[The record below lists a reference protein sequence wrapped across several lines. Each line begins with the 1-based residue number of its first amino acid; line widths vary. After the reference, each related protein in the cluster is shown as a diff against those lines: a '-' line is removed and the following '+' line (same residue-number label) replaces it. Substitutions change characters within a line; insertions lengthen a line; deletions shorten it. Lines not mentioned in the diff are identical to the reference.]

1 MVKVASKK
9 NEKKSSNQ
17 TGQELRYERKFIFP
31 NIHLDDLI
39 QVLYL
44 NSFCFSEIFHERKI
58 NNVYFDD
65 YNLSFYRQN
74 VIGVGNRFKYRLR
87 WYGDDF
93 SKVNSPV
100 IEIKRKY
107 GLLGD
112 KARHK
117 FKNFN
122 FTIGDNGISELHEV
136 LMAKLDK
143 DLFYRNKFYQ
153 LQPSLLNSYKRRY
166 FLSFCG
172 RFRITLDY
180 NQEFFNPN
188 YANYKA
194 SRRTIEDRGIVLELK
209 YNIDDDNDA
218 RLISQEFGARL
229 SKNSKYITG
238 IDLNLGL
245 NS

>member
-1 MVKVASKK
+1 MVKVVSKK
-9 NEKKSSNQ
+9 NENKLPNQ
-17 TGQELRYERKFIFP
+17 VGQDLRYERKFIFP

-39 QVLYL
+39 QRLNL

-65 YNLSFYRQN
+65 HNLSFYRQN

-87 WYGDDF
+87 WYGNDF

-117 FKNFN
+117 LENFN
-122 FTIGDNGISELHEV
+122 LTIGDNGISELHKK
-136 LMAKLDK
+136 LMLELDK
-143 DLFYRNKFYQ
+143 NLFYKNKFYQ
-153 LQPSLLNSYKRRY
+153 LQASLLNAYRRRY

-188 YANYKA
+188 YRNYKA
-194 SRRTIEDRGIVLELK
+194 SRRTIEERGIVLELK
-209 YNIDDDNDA
+209 YSMQNDSDA
-218 RLISQEFGARL
+218 RLISQELGARL